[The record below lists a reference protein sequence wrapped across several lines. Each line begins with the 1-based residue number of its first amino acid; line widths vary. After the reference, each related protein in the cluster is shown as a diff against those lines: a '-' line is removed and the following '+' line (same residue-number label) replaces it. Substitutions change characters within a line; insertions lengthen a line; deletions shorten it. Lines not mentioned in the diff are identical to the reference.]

1 MVSVKNGV
9 EAVSSILNRAAE
21 YLLIGLIAGISI
33 LIFVQVVFRYGFNH
47 SIYWSEEVG
56 RYTLI
61 WITFIGASVG
71 FKKKVHVGVD
81 FLYRALGIK
90 TRNILTVVS
99 DLSILV
105 LALVLAVYGIKLT
118 SFVRFQT
125 SAALLIPMSVPYS
138 AIWIGGILTAVHS
151 FSFLLY
157 DITVF
162 FGRND
167 VKEAE

>member
-1 MVSVKNGV
+1 MKKSVENI
-9 EAVSSILNRAAE
+9 SYILNRGAE
-21 YLLIGLIAGISI
+21 YLLISLIAGISI

-47 SIYWSEEVG
+47 SLYWSEEVG

-71 FKKKVHVGVD
+71 FKKKIHMGVD
-81 FLYRALGIK
+81 FLFKSFGRKARALF
-90 TRNILTVVS
+90 TVISDVS
-99 DLSILV
+99 IFA
-105 LALVLAVYGIKLT
+105 LAMVLAVYGIKLV

-151 FSFLLY
+151 FSFMLS
-157 DITVF
+157 DIAIF
-162 FGRND
+162 SNKSEQKG
-167 VKEAE
+167 KK

>member
-1 MVSVKNGV
+1 MKKTV
-9 EAVSSILNRAAE
+9 ERVSSVLNRGAE
-21 YLLIGLIAGISI
+21 YVLIGLISGISI

-71 FKKKVHVGVD
+71 FKKKAHVGVD
-81 FLYRALGIK
+81 FIYKSMGLKA
-90 TRNILTVVS
+90 RNILTVVS
-99 DLSILV
+99 DLSILI
-105 LALVLAVYGIKLT
+105 LALVLAVYGIKLA

-151 FSFLLY
+151 FSFLLS
-157 DITVF
+157 DAAVLLT
-162 FGRND
+162 GNNT
-167 VKEAE
+167 KEAE

>member
-1 MVSVKNGV
+1 MKKSVENVSH
-9 EAVSSILNRAAE
+9 ILNKGAE

-47 SIYWSEEVG
+47 SLYWSEEVG

-61 WITFIGASVG
+61 WITFLGASVG
-71 FKKKVHVGVD
+71 FKKKAHMGVD
-81 FLYRALGIK
+81 FLFKAFGRKARAL
-90 TRNILTVVS
+90 LTVIS
-99 DLSILV
+99 DLSIFI
-105 LALVLAVYGIKLT
+105 LAMVLAVYGIKLA

-151 FSFLLY
+151 FSFVLS
-157 DITVF
+157 DITIF
-162 FGRND
+162 SNKNEQKGE
-167 VKEAE
+167 K

>member
-1 MVSVKNGV
+1 MKKSV
-9 EAVSSILNRAAE
+9 ESLSYILNKGAE

-47 SIYWSEEVG
+47 SLYWSEEVG

-71 FKKKVHVGVD
+71 FKKKAHMGVD
-81 FLYRALGIK
+81 FLFMAFGK
-90 TRNILTVVS
+90 NTQAILTVIS
-99 DLSILV
+99 DISIFI
-105 LALVLAVYGIKLT
+105 LAVILAVYGIKLA

-125 SAALLIPMSVPYS
+125 SAALLLPMAVPYS

-151 FSFLLY
+151 LAFMLS
-157 DITVF
+157 DIVIIFNKNRT
-162 FGRND
+162 
-167 VKEAE
+167 KEKK

>member
-1 MVSVKNGV
+1 MKKSV
-9 EAVSSILNRAAE
+9 ESLSYILNKGAE

-47 SIYWSEEVG
+47 SLYWSEEVG

-71 FKKKVHVGVD
+71 FKKKAHMGVD
-81 FLYRALGIK
+81 FLFKAFGK
-90 TRNILTVVS
+90 NTQAILTVIS
-99 DLSILV
+99 DISIFI
-105 LALVLAVYGIKLT
+105 LAVILAVYGIKLA

-125 SAALLIPMSVPYS
+125 SAALLLPMAVPYS

-151 FSFLLY
+151 LAFMLS
-157 DITVF
+157 DIVILFNKNRT
-162 FGRND
+162 
-167 VKEAE
+167 KEKK

>member
-1 MVSVKNGV
+1 MSLKNGV
-9 EAVSSILNRAAE
+9 ETVSRILNMAAE
-21 YLLIGLIAGISI
+21 YLLIGLIAGISV

-71 FKKKVHVGVD
+71 FRKKAHVGVD
-81 FLYRALGIK
+81 FLYKALGLK
-90 TRNILTVVS
+90 TQNVLTVIS

-151 FSFLLY
+151 FAFLMS
-157 DITVF
+157 DIAALF
-162 FGRND
+162 NKND
-167 VKEAE
+167 SGEDK